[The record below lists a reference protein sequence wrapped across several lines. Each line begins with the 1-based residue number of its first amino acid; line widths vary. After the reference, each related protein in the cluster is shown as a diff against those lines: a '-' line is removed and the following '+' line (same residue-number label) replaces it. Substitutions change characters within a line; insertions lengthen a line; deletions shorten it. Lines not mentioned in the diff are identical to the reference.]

1 MSIVGYIFL
10 ILGSLFMTLGG
21 LGVLRMP
28 DTLNRIQAGTK
39 ATTLG
44 LFSIM
49 IGICFLEPTW
59 TLKAV
64 VVIIFIAIS
73 NPVGSS
79 VLGRAVYLSNKED
92 LILHTDDYKGGEES
106 V

>member
-1 MSIVGYIFL
+1 MNTLGYVFMI
-10 ILGSLFMTLGG
+10 IGGMFMTLGG

-49 IGICFLEPTW
+49 IGICFVNPVW
-59 TLKAV
+59 TLKAL
-64 VVIIFIAIS
+64 VVIIFVAIS

-79 VLGRAVYLSNKED
+79 VLGRAVYHSNKEN
-92 LILHTDDYKGGEES
+92 LILNKNDYEGGEES